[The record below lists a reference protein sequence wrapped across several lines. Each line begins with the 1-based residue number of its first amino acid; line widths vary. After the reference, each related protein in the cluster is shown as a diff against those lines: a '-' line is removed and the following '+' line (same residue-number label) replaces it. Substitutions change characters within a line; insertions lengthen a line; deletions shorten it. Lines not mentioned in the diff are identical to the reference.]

1 MRLPGRQVEMS
12 EKKKAIHDA
21 GKRKRALARATIS
34 EGKGVVRINSMN
46 LNVYG
51 NEIDQLRVREPMV
64 LAREFVDLDKVD
76 VYIVVNGGGHSGQID
91 AIRTAVSRALLQY
104 AAKSKKEEALRVRLV
119 EHDRSLVS
127 GDSRRTEPH
136 KPSKSSQGPRAKRQ
150 KSYR

>member
-1 MRLPGRQVEMS
+1 MS
-12 EKKKAIHDA
+12 EKKKSIHDA
-21 GKRKRALARATIS
+21 GKRKRALARATIN
-34 EGKGVVRINSMN
+34 EGKGVVRINSTN

-51 NEIDQLRVREPMV
+51 NEVDQLRIREPIV
-64 LAREFVDLDKVD
+64 LAKELVDMDKVD
-76 VYIVVNGGGHSGQID
+76 IYVVVNGGGHSGQID
-91 AIRTAVSRALLQY
+91 AIRTAISRALLQY
-104 AAKSKKEEALRVRLV
+104 AAKFKKEEALREKLV